1 MTGFLNRLPYSHLAI
16 ALLAALIAPSVYA
29 TKISA
34 ATAATAATA
43 ADAARTF
50 ELAEEISRNLKKS
63 PSEFI
68 DSWPGPRISTPNL
81 KNEGTYNV
89 SGGRLKVGD
98 HLTAKNSS
106 ISISA
111 DKKNI
116 ESVLLSLE
124 GSCIS
129 RQDFKSR
136 YPNYLI
142 SNIPRGQSS
151 SETLTLAVVKNQEKM
166 EFSFP
171 EASPDCLSTIRIAP
185 ADAQML
191 KAAEAFN

>member
-1 MTGFLNRLPYSHLAI
+1 MTNFLNRSSYLYFI
-16 ALLAALIAPSVYA
+16 ITLLAALIAPSAYA

-34 ATAATAATA
+34 ATAA
-43 ADAARTF
+43 DAARAF
-50 ELAEEISRNLKKS
+50 ELAEEISGNLKKS

-68 DSWPGPRISTPNL
+68 NSWPGARISTPNS
-81 KNEGTYNV
+81 KNEGMYNV
-89 SGGRLKVGD
+89 SGGTLKLGD
-98 HLTAKNSS
+98 HLTAKDSS
-106 ISISA
+106 IFISA
-111 DKKNI
+111 DKKKI
-116 ESVLLSLE
+116 DSVLLDLE
-124 GSCIS
+124 GSCVS

-151 SETLTLAVVKNQEKM
+151 SETLTLAVIKNQEKM

-171 EASPDCLSTIRIAP
+171 ETSPDCLSAIRIAP

>member
-1 MTGFLNRLPYSHLAI
+1 MTNFLNRSSYFRLAI
-16 ALLAALIAPSVYA
+16 TLLAALIAPSLYA
-29 TKISA
+29 NKISA

-68 DSWPGPRISTPNL
+68 NSWPGARISTPNL
-81 KNEGTYNV
+81 KNEGTYKV
-89 SGGRLKVGD
+89 SGGILKIGD

-116 ESVLLSLE
+116 ESVLLSLGRFLRLSSGFQESISELSGFKYSE
-124 GSCIS
+124 GTEQFRDI
-129 RQDFKSR
+129 DFGR
-136 YPNYLI
+136 
-142 SNIPRGQSS
+142 
-151 SETLTLAVVKNQEKM
+151 
-166 EFSFP
+166 
-171 EASPDCLSTIRIAP
+171 C
-185 ADAQML
+185 
-191 KAAEAFN
+191 